1 MVGLDIMI
9 AASPMSKSTKVA
21 KVAKSSKKASANGIF
36 LIRVTPVMH
45 TELKK
50 VSNKEGISVNE
61 YCRRALFK
69 SLFPKDAAKKGW
81 ESTK

>member
-1 MVGLDIMI
+1 M
-9 AASPMSKSTKVA
+9 PKTT
-21 KVAKSSKKASANGIF
+21 KVAKSSKKTQTNGIF
-36 LIRVTPVMH
+36 LVRVTPVMH

-50 VSNKEGISVNE
+50 VSAKEGISVNE